1 MFEWYRRVAI
11 TAVTVPSYLSPPPGA
26 RTRTRPPCIAGNPS
40 PSPSPSPGNEGGE
53 LPEHVATAPLQE
65 LLRNWDTART
75 DRLIQQIEV
84 RGFTY

>member
-1 MFEWYRRVAI
+1 
-11 TAVTVPSYLSPPPGA
+11 
-26 RTRTRPPCIAGNPS
+26 
-40 PSPSPSPGNEGGE
+40 
-53 LPEHVATAPLQE
+53 VATAPLQE